1 MNFLVYA
8 TADNKLFV
16 PCGVIEGSAFT
27 SLANNLEQCKAP
39 WDNGK
44 LAYRVVSPATRQHPS
59 GLAVILQKDFIL
71 MIV

>member
-16 PCGVIEGSAFT
+16 PCGVIEGCAFA
-27 SLANNLEQCKAP
+27 SLENNLEQCKAP
-39 WDNGK
+39 WDDNK
-44 LAYRVVSPATRQHPS
+44 FAYRVTSPVTRQHPS